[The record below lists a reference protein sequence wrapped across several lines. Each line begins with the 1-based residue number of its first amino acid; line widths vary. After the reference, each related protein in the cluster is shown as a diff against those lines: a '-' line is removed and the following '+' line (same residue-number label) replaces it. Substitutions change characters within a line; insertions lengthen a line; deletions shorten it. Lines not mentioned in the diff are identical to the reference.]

1 MNGSNKAKMLQISF
15 SMQYRDIREDDRFF
29 DEMKS
34 ESMFPLSKLLDA
46 TFNTNLI
53 DY

>member
-15 SMQYRDIREDDRFF
+15 SMQYRDIKDDRFF